1 MGWAAYGTAV
11 AVMVAYIAAG
21 LLLRLG
27 TPLAAAD
34 GATLLSLA
42 ARLTLPAVLLHTLP
56 PLRAPPTLTPP
67 HAPLYAASRCLFVAL
82 RAGGPGST
90 TAG

>member
-1 MGWAAYGTAV
+1 MGWAAYGKAV

-21 LLLRLG
+21 VLLRLG

-56 PLRAPPTLTPP
+56 PLRAPPTRIPP
-67 HAPLYAASRCLFVAL
+67 CALCAPS
-82 RAGGPGST
+82 
-90 TAG
+90 